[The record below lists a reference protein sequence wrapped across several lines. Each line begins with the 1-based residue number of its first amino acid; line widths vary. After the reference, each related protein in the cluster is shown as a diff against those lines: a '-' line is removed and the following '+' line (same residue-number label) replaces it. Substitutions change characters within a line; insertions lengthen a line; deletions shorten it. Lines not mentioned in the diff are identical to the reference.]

1 MNNIPANLPD
11 IPMWAAIVVTALC
24 IFGALAA
31 LLGSI
36 GLRQLPSMYDR
47 IHAPTLA
54 STFGVLCLVVAMAIY
69 FSCVEGFTLKALLI
83 GIFVVVTTPVTMVLL
98 ARASI
103 YRDRVE
109 GNGDVPT
116 DEMSS

>member
-1 MNNIPANLPD
+1 MNNIPAHLPD

-24 IFGALAA
+24 ILGALVAF
-31 LLGSI
+31 LGSL
-36 GLRQLPSMYDR
+36 GLRQLSTMYER

-54 STFGVLCLVVAMAIY
+54 STLGVASVAIAMAVY

-83 GIFVVVTTPVTMVLL
+83 GLFVLVTTPVTMVLL
-98 ARASI
+98 ARASV

-109 GNGDVPT
+109 GNDGVPH
-116 DEMSS
+116 DDL

>member
-1 MNNIPANLPD
+1 MTAIPANLPD

-24 IFGALAA
+24 VLGAITA

-36 GLRQLPSMYDR
+36 GLRQLPTMYDR
-47 IHAPTLA
+47 IHAPTLT
-54 STFGVLCLVVAMAIY
+54 STFGVLCTVIALTIY

-83 GIFVVVTTPVTMVLL
+83 GLFVLVTTPVTMVLL
-98 ARASI
+98 ARASA

-109 GNGDVPT
+109 GTENVPR
-116 DEMSS
+116 DNL

>member
-1 MNNIPANLPD
+1 MMTIPEHLPA

-24 IFGALAA
+24 VLGALVA

-36 GLRQLPSMYDR
+36 GLRQLPTMYDR
-47 IHAPTLA
+47 IHAPTLT
-54 STFGVLCLVVAMAIY
+54 STMGVACMVMAMSVY

-83 GIFVVVTTPVTMVLL
+83 GIFVLVTTPVTMVLL
-98 ARASI
+98 ARASV

-109 GNGDVPT
+109 GSNNVPK
-116 DEMSS
+116 DDL